1 MLRELFKKQIV
12 ITDVTQEGI
21 QFTTRLALHKSELAE
36 GAISEVLADTT
47 EYQFS
52 ASDKIF
58 FMPGCTVPR
67 FKVKQLCEATGM
79 SVGKTPDNATVII
92 KGDNTE
98 QEIVQQ
104 EYISEYI
111 TAEECLDWI
120 EKNYPVGNL
129 GTLSIKQELSKD
141 DTFDLVV
148 LYSHS
153 SKTAIRTGA
162 ASTSYRWV
170 KQTVNSVSSH
180 IYIWISEDKKLR
192 DFDKIL
198 DTMKPIVYQNNLLA
212 IINSSNVMT
221 EEMYHEAVKMFESQ
235 DTNNHVL
242 AMELMAN
249 CDYQKSAI
257 YLLLLLKNH
266 SSEIYNRKEK
276 DHVNFRSLCSFFD
289 VDAGSSLTLDEV
301 IETCTRVNAIG
312 TEELPIL
319 MKLVKEDM
327 SDDLSSTF
335 FRVKDIEPNDDLT
348 EAIER
353 ADRIR
358 QAKLASQT
366 AAPVTEKAETNE

>member
-12 ITDVTQEGI
+12 ITDITQEGI

-98 QEIVQQ
+98 QEIVQE
-104 EYISEYI
+104 EYISQYI
-111 TAEECLDWI
+111 TVEECLNWI
-120 EKNYPVGNL
+120 EKNYSVGNL

-148 LYSHS
+148 LYGYNVQR
-153 SKTAIRTGA
+153 AVRTGA
-162 ASTSYRWV
+162 ADQNYRWV
-170 KQTVNSVSSH
+170 KQTVNSSASS
-180 IYIWISEDKKLR
+180 INIWISEDKKLR

-212 IINSSNVMT
+212 IINSSNIMT
-221 EEMYHEAVKMFESQ
+221 EEMYHEAVKMFESE
-235 DTNNHVL
+235 DNNNHVL

-266 SSEIYNRKEK
+266 SSEINNRKEK

-289 VDAGSSLTLDEV
+289 ISAGESLTLDEI
-301 IETCTRVNAIG
+301 IEVCTRINAIG
-312 TEELPIL
+312 TEELPVL